1 MTVQY
6 DPKAESER
14 PVRLPDAPL
23 QELAAGIK
31 LQPPLS
37 RRGHGPGVIVVLPSR
52 LSLRPHAKCGLKTP
66 LDPDPVQKWAEEGF
80 AVVGVQLS
88 ANSDITE
95 TLAAAIAGLESCPEV
110 DNKGRHVVLGE
121 YLLRQHVTTT
131 RRLRP
136 SSRLSTLQCIRTAP
150 AHVSAANT

>member
-1 MTVQY
+1 MTIQY
-6 DPKAESER
+6 DPQAESER
-14 PVRLPDAPL
+14 PVRLPDAPI
-23 QELAAGIK
+23 QELGPGIK

-37 RRGHGPGVIVVLPSR
+37 RRGHGPGVIAVLPSR

-95 TLAAAIAGLESCPEV
+95 TLAVAIAGLESCPDV
-110 DNKGRHVVLGE
+110 DNKGRYAVLGE
-121 YLLRQHVTTT
+121 CYCGTRCKTRSLRPASHPRVLLCSTLRQVTHIADT
-131 RRLRP
+131 
-136 SSRLSTLQCIRTAP
+136 
-150 AHVSAANT
+150 

>member
-1 MTVQY
+1 MPMTIQY
-6 DPKAESER
+6 DPQAESER

-23 QELAAGIK
+23 KELGPGIK

-37 RRGHGPGVIVVLPSR
+37 RRGHGPGIIVVLPSR
-52 LSLRPHAKCGLKTP
+52 LSLRPHAKVGLKTP

-95 TLAAAIAGLESCPEV
+95 TLAVAIAGLESCPEV
-110 DNKGRHVVLGE
+110 DNKGHHGVLGE
-121 YLLRQHVTTT
+121 CPLRKHVS
-131 RRLRP
+131 RRVVYGRLRTCL
-136 SSRLSTLQCIRTAP
+136 SWRAFALRLGLRTR
-150 AHVSAANT
+150 